1 MEKGDFKVYC
11 QPIVRAE
18 DGAVCSAEAL
28 VRWEHPT
35 MGTIAPPGAFVPV
48 LERDNQISM
57 LDRHV
62 LRQVHALQESLVQRG
77 ASLVPISMNLS
88 RQDFYNDRL
97 MNETSST
104 WST

>member
-1 MEKGDFKVYC
+1 M
-11 QPIVRAE
+11 
-18 DGAVCSAEAL
+18 
-28 VRWEHPT
+28 
-35 MGTIAPPGAFVPV
+35 PV

-77 ASLVPISMNLS
+77 ARLVPISMNLS

-97 MNETSST
+97 MNEISST